1 MPRIFDNIDQQL
13 LPALRDTLT
22 VSRRADFCVG
32 YFNLRGWK
40 SIADLIEGWSGTGG
54 DACRLLVGMQKAAD
68 EELRDAL
75 SMGDGHEGLDVQT
88 AIRLR
93 RQLAQQF
100 REQLTYG
107 RQTNDDERAL
117 QQLARQLGEGKV
129 VVKLFL
135 RHGLHAKLYLFHR
148 DDKVNPFVGF
158 LGSSN
163 LTFHG
168 LEKQGELNV
177 DVLDHDAC
185 AKLAA
190 WFEARW
196 NDRWCVD
203 ISADLTKVIEESWAR
218 TDLIP
223 PYHIY
228 LKLAYHLSHEV
239 REGLA
244 GFSVPWDIDH
254 LLFDYQ
260 KAAVKIAAHHLHKRG
275 GVLLGDVVGLGKTM
289 MATAIARIF
298 DEDFGLDALIICP
311 KNLVPMW
318 EDYRER
324 FRLRARVL
332 SLTRVRQEL
341 PNLRRYRL
349 VVIDESHN
357 LRNRE
362 GSRFRVIQDYV
373 RKNES
378 KCVLLSAT
386 PYNKTYLDLS
396 SQLRLFLAEEK
407 DLGIRPEA
415 LLRSMGGEA
424 EFARRHQ
431 NPVRSLAAFERSE
444 HADDWRDLMRLYM
457 IRRTRS
463 FIQQNYALVDGE
475 SGRRY
480 LPLADGGRTYFPRRV
495 PKTVKFGIDERDA
508 QDPYGRLYSDGVVD
522 IINRLR
528 LPRYGLGNY
537 ETSSP
542 HEPPTQN
549 EARILGDLSR
559 AGKRLMGFCRNNLF
573 KRLESSGHAFLHSV
587 DRHILRN
594 DVFLYAIEN
603 GRDLP
608 IGPQDV
614 ELLDTRRNDEDV
626 DDPNL
631 MLTLDDDRQEVTA
644 TAAGHLG
651 ATREESR
658 RRAAA
663 LYEVYASQYRTRFR
677 WLRPTLFVDA
687 LRNDLA
693 SDADELW
700 KVLETGG
707 HWNPAADRKL
717 QALRELLRRERGK
730 VLVFTQFAD
739 TVNYLA
745 TELRGCGVDRLEG
758 VTGRSDD
765 PTHLAWRFSPDSNDK
780 QSVVGADDEL
790 RVLIATDVLSE
801 GQNLQDCATV
811 VNFDLPWA
819 VIRLVQRAGRVD
831 RIGQKAE
838 RILCYS
844 FLPADGVERILR
856 LRSRVRQRL
865 RENAEVVGT
874 DEAFFE
880 DDDDRPIVDLYNEQ
894 EHVLE
899 ADDDGEVD
907 LASRAFQI
915 WKNATDGD
923 PTLARRVIDL
933 PPVVFSARA
942 HDESTQKPA
951 GVIVYARTAD
961 GTDALTWV
969 DTNGQPVTQSPLT
982 ILQAAECGPATPAL
996 SRAAGHHALVDTAL
1010 RHIADE
1016 TRGSAAGGQLGP
1028 RTGARRRV
1036 YERLRQYAA
1045 QYDGTMF
1052 VTKELLRAID
1062 ELYRVPLRPA
1072 AAERLN
1078 RQMRSGVS
1086 DAVLVELVL
1095 ALHQDDQLTVS
1106 QENRSDEPPQI
1117 ICSLGLRGDAS

>member
-13 LPALRDTLT
+13 LPALRDTLA
-22 VSRRADFCVG
+22 VSERADFCVG

-40 SIADLIEGWSGTGG
+40 SIADLIDRWSGG
-54 DACRLLVGMQKAAD
+54 DGKACRLLVGMQKAPD

-75 SMGDGHEGLDVQT
+75 RIGDGHQALDVQT

-107 RQTNDDERAL
+107 KQTNADELAL
-117 QQLARQLGEGKV
+117 QQLAQQVREQKV

-135 RHGLHAKLYLFHR
+135 RHSLHAKLYLLHR
-148 DDKVNPFVGF
+148 NDKVNPRVGF
-158 LGSSN
+158 VGSSN

-177 DVLDHDAC
+177 DVMDHDAC

-203 ISADLTKVIEESWAR
+203 ISADLIKVIEESWAR
-218 TDLIP
+218 TELIP
-223 PYHIY
+223 PYRIY
-228 LKLAYHLSHEV
+228 LKLAYHLSHEA

-244 GFSVPWDIDH
+244 GFSVPRDIER

-260 KAAVKIAAHHLHKRG
+260 KAAVKIAAHHLNKRG

-298 DEDFGLDALIICP
+298 DDDFGLDALIICP

-318 EDYRER
+318 EDYRDR

-349 VVIDESHN
+349 VIIDESHN

-362 GSRFRVIQDYV
+362 GSRFRVIQDYL

-396 SQLRLFLAEEK
+396 SQLRLFIPEDK
-407 DLGIRPEA
+407 DLGIRPET
-415 LLRSMGGEA
+415 LLRSLGGEA

-431 NPVRSLAAFERSE
+431 SPVRSLGAFEHSE
-444 HADDWRDLMRLYM
+444 YADDWRDLMRLYM
-457 IRRTRS
+457 VRRTRS
-463 FIQQNYALVDGE
+463 FIQQNYAFVDE
-475 SGRRY
+475 ANGRRY
-480 LPLADGGRTYFPRRV
+480 LPLADGTRSYFPKRV
-495 PKTVKFGIDERDA
+495 PRTVKFQIDERDVH
-508 QDPYGRLYSDGVVD
+508 DPYGRLYSDEVVD
-522 IINRLR
+522 IINHLR

-537 ETSSP
+537 EANAP

-559 AGKRLMGFCRNNLF
+559 AGQRLMGFCRNNLF
-573 KRLESSGHAFLHSV
+573 KRLESSGYAFLHSV
-587 DRHILRN
+587 ERHILRN
-594 DVFLYAIEN
+594 DVFLYAIEQ
-603 GRDLP
+603 GRELP
-608 IGPQDV
+608 IGPQDI
-614 ELLDTRRNDEDV
+614 ELLDTRRSDEDV

-631 MLTLDDDRQEVTA
+631 TIALDDDRQDMTA
-644 TAAGHLG
+644 PRSATFG
-651 ATREESR
+651 ATRDDLR
-658 RRAAA
+658 RHAAA
-663 LYEVYASQYRTRFR
+663 VYEIYVTQYRTRFR
-677 WLRPTLFVDA
+677 WLRPSLFVAD

-693 SDADELW
+693 TDADELS
-700 KVLETGG
+700 KILGIGG
-707 HWNPAADRKL
+707 RWDASADRKL
-717 QALRELLRRERGK
+717 DALADLLRSVRSK

-739 TVNYLA
+739 TVEYLA
-745 TELRGCGVDRLEG
+745 TELRKRGIDRLEG
-758 VTGRSDD
+758 VTGNSDD
-765 PTHLAWRFSPDSNDK
+765 PTRLAWRFSPESNDK
-780 QSVVGADDEL
+780 RSSVTAEEEL
-790 RVLIATDVLSE
+790 RVLVATDVLSE

-819 VIRLVQRAGRVD
+819 IIRLVQRAGRVD

-923 PTLARRVIDL
+923 PALAKVITDL

-942 HDESTQKPA
+942 HEGSASRPA
-951 GVIVYARTAD
+951 GVIVYTRTAD
-961 GTDALTWV
+961 GTDALAWV
-969 DTNGQPVTQSPLT
+969 DTRGEPVTQSPLA
-982 ILQAAECGPATPAL
+982 ILQAAECGPSTPAFP
-996 SRAAGHHALVDTAL
+996 RATNHHELVDAAVG
-1010 RHIADE
+1010 HINDE
-1016 TRGSAAGGQLGP
+1016 MRGTIAGGQLGP

-1052 VTKELLRAID
+1052 ITKEILQAVD
-1062 ELYRVPLRPA
+1062 DVYRYPLRQA
-1072 AAERLN
+1072 AADRLN

-1106 QENRSDEPPQI
+1106 QEDRGDDPPQI
-1117 ICSLGLRGDAS
+1117 ICSLGLRGDVP

>member
-13 LPALRDTLT
+13 LPALRDTLS
-22 VSRRADFCVG
+22 VSDRADFCVG

-40 SIADLIEGWSGTGG
+40 SIADLIDLWSGADGN
-54 DACRLLVGMQKAAD
+54 ACRLLVGMQKAPD

-75 SMGDGHEGLDVQT
+75 RAGDGQDTLDVQT

-100 REQLTYG
+100 REQLIYG
-107 RQTNDDERAL
+107 KQTNADEVAL
-117 QQLARQLGEGKV
+117 QQLARQLRDQKV

-135 RHGLHAKLYLFHR
+135 RHGLHAKLYLLHR
-148 DDKVNPFVGF
+148 DDKVNPGVGF
-158 LGSSN
+158 VGSSN

-177 DVLDHDAC
+177 DVMDHDAC
-185 AKLAA
+185 TKLAE

-203 ISADLTKVIEESWAR
+203 ISADLIKVIEESWAR

-228 LKLAYHLSHEV
+228 LKLAYHLSHEA

-244 GFSVPWDIDH
+244 GFSVPRDIER

-260 KAAVKIAAHHLHKRG
+260 KAAVKIAAHHLNKRG

-298 DEDFGLDALIICP
+298 DDDFGLDALIICP

-318 EDYRER
+318 EDYRDR

-341 PNLRRYRL
+341 PQLRRYRL
-349 VVIDESHN
+349 VIIDESHN

-362 GSRFRVIQDYV
+362 GSRFRIIQDYL

-386 PYNKTYLDLS
+386 PYNKSYLDLS
-396 SQLRLFLAEEK
+396 SQLRLFIAEDK
-407 DLGIRPEA
+407 DLGIRPET
-415 LLRSMGGEA
+415 LLRSLGGEA

-431 NPVRSLAAFERSE
+431 NPVRSLGAFEHSE

-457 IRRTRS
+457 VRRTRS
-463 FIQQNYALVDGE
+463 FIQQNYAFTDGE
-475 SGRRY
+475 TGRRY
-480 LPLADGGRTYFPRRV
+480 LPLADGARSYFPKRV
-495 PKTVKFGIDERDA
+495 PRTVKFRIDDRDPR
-508 QDPYGRLYSDGVVD
+508 DPYGRLYSDDVVD
-522 IINRLR
+522 IINHLR

-537 ETSSP
+537 EANAP
-542 HEPPTQN
+542 HDAPTQN

-559 AGKRLMGFCRNNLF
+559 AGQRLMGFCRNNLF
-573 KRLESSGHAFLHSV
+573 KRLESSGYAFLHSV
-587 DRHILRN
+587 ERHILRN
-594 DVFLYAIEN
+594 DVFLYAIEQ
-603 GRDLP
+603 GRELP
-608 IGPQDV
+608 IGPQDI
-614 ELLDTRRNDEDV
+614 ELLDTRRTDEDV
-626 DDPNL
+626 DDPSL
-631 MLTLDDDRQEVTA
+631 MLALDDDRQDVSA
-644 TAAGHLG
+644 PPPPAFG
-651 ATREESR
+651 ATRDDLK

-663 LYEVYASQYRTRFR
+663 IYEIYASQYRTRFR
-677 WLRPTLFVDA
+677 WLRASLFVDD

-693 SDADELW
+693 SDADELSQI
-700 KVLETGG
+700 LAIGG
-707 HWNPAADRKL
+707 RWDASADRKL
-717 QALRELLRRERGK
+717 DALEELLRHTRDK

-745 TELRGCGVDRLEG
+745 TELRKRGIDRLEG
-758 VTGRSDD
+758 VTGHSDD
-765 PTHLAWRFSPDSNDK
+765 PTRLAWRFSPESNDK
-780 QSVVGADDEL
+780 RSSVTAGEEL

-819 VIRLVQRAGRVD
+819 IIRLVQRAGRVD

-923 PTLARRVIDL
+923 PTLAKAVTDL

-942 HDESTQKPA
+942 HEASAHRPP
-951 GVIVYARTAD
+951 GVIVYTRTGD

-969 DTNGQPVTQSPLT
+969 DTRGEPVTQSPLA
-982 ILQAAECGPATPAL
+982 ILQAAECGPMTPAL
-996 SRAAGHHALVDTAL
+996 PRAADHHVLVDIAVH
-1010 RHIADE
+1010 HIADE
-1016 TRGSAAGGQLGP
+1016 MRGSIAGGQLGP

-1045 QYDGTMF
+1045 QFDGTMF
-1052 VTKELLRAID
+1052 ITKELLQAID
-1062 ELYRVPLRPA
+1062 DIYRFPLRQA
-1072 AAERLN
+1072 AADRLN

-1086 DAVLVELVL
+1086 DAVLVELML
-1095 ALHQDDQLTVS
+1095 ALHQDDQLIIS
-1106 QENRSDEPPQI
+1106 QEDRGEDPPQI
-1117 ICSLGLRGDAS
+1117 ICSLGLRGDVA